1 MDYKWTTDENGH
13 PRVETDLSDFALLTN
28 PLLNKGMGFSQKERD
43 EFYLHGLLPPEI
55 STIEVQRLRSYNA
68 LKAKQSTLE
77 KYIYLRDLQDSNET
91 LYYNL
96 LSQALEECLPIIY
109 TPGVGDGCVHFSH
122 IYRRP
127 RGVFISYPCKDHIDQ
142 ILSNPRFNQTEV
154 IVVSDGERI
163 LGLGDQGAGGMGIPI
178 GKLALYTV
186 CAGIHPRATLPILL
200 DTGTDN
206 IDRLKDPLYIGWK
219 HERLRGQEYDDFV
232 DLFVQAVKKRF
243 PHVLLQWEDF
253 AKHNASSMLEKYRD
267 QLCTFNDDIQGT
279 AAIAVGTL
287 LAAVQVAG
295 TRLRDQR
302 IVIVGAGSAGCG
314 ISALLLRA
322 MVEDGLPENEA
333 RGHFY
338 LLNRT
343 GLITDQTK
351 DLLPFQQPFVQP
363 SEKITQWKRSSGNTI
378 SLLDIV
384 KNVKPTLLIG
394 VSAQAG
400 VFTEEIVR
408 EMASHVEHPIIF
420 PLSNPTVNS
429 EAKPTDLIQWTRGK
443 VIMGTGSPFGTVEKQ
458 GKPFR
463 VDQTNNSYI
472 FPGMGLGVIAI
483 RAKRVTD
490 SMFMAAARALAEESP
505 AKKDKSANLLP
516 PFTKIR
522 DVSFKVARAVA
533 KEAIERGL
541 AEPCPPEEIERRI
554 KKMMWTPTYV
564 PYRKK
569 NSR

>member
-1 MDYKWTTDENGH
+1 
-13 PRVETDLSDFALLTN
+13 
-28 PLLNKGMGFSQKERD
+28 
-43 EFYLHGLLPPEI
+43 
-55 STIEVQRLRSYNA
+55 
-68 LKAKQSTLE
+68 
-77 KYIYLRDLQDSNET
+77 
-91 LYYNL
+91 
-96 LSQALEECLPIIY
+96 
-109 TPGVGDGCVHFSH
+109 
-122 IYRRP
+122 
-127 RGVFISYPCKDHIDQ
+127 
-142 ILSNPRFNQTEV
+142 
-154 IVVSDGERI
+154 
-163 LGLGDQGAGGMGIPI
+163 MGIPI